1 MGQVKKSNIQLY
13 WIIRA
18 VAQTPIFRKIMP
30 FKRFRQILRFL
41 HFSDNE
47 TADSNDRFR
56 EVRSIIN
63 LWNEKFKEIYTSNEY
78 VSIDPW

>member
-1 MGQVKKSNIQLY
+1 
-13 WIIRA
+13 
-18 VAQTPIFRKIMP
+18 MP

-56 EVRSIIN
+56 KVRSIIN

-78 VSIDPW
+78 VSIDS